1 MCDREKEREAGEG
14 GRLREKT
21 SRQALEL
28 ARVGVKE
35 HQTAGCKERGECMCG
50 QR

>member
-1 MCDREKEREAGEG
+1 MCDREKREGGRG

-21 SRQALEL
+21 SRQALEQ

-35 HQTAGCKERGECMCG
+35 EQTAGCKERERG
-50 QR
+50 